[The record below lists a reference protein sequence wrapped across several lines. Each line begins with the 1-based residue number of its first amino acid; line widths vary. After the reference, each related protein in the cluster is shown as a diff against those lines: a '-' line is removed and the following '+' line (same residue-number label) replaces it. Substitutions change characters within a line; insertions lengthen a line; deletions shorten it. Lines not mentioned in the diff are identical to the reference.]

1 MPRLARQ
8 IGGNHAALGL
18 WQLSYWLRAAA
29 AEPIGLGQTKG
40 CFYNRVFPEPL
51 SVCKAPWAPCRGN
64 PRRGFPREKTVHRTV
79 FSPPPALRSA
89 LPGASLLG
97 PLRENSATAVAAR
110 GYSPL
115 DSRNPFEKGLT
126 ENFFVLRRENPLHWR
141 RRCDIIL
148 SKRRAPKAAAVFPQ
162 ERVKKFRKEN

>member
-1 MPRLARQ
+1 MRKINQERKQQRIRFAMSLIYLPRLARQ

-115 DSRNPFEKGLT
+115 DSCKPFEKGLT
-126 ENFFVLRRENPLHWR
+126 ENFFRF
-141 RRCDIIL
+141 
-148 SKRRAPKAAAVFPQ
+148 APGKSLALAAAM
-162 ERVKKFRKEN
+162 